1 MRKYYYMDLAGIF
14 TKVFT
19 TDEKLENL
27 PKYTKEITETEYKS
41 FLNKSEKSKI
51 PNCD

>member
-1 MRKYYYMDLAGIF
+1 MKYYYMVLGGMF

-19 TDEKLENL
+19 TNEKLEIL
-27 PKYTKEITETEYKS
+27 PKYTKEITETEYVS
-41 FLNKSEKSKI
+41 FLNKSEKSEI